1 MFKLV
6 KILYMVRALVV
17 DDDVTFCLMLKTF
30 LVKKGFEVETGF
42 SYSEGVRLI
51 TKFNPD
57 VILTDLRLPDKDGI
71 DLLEMVMR
79 ERPQIPVILMTGYA
93 DIRTA
98 VQAIKLGAFEY
109 VAKPVNPDEI
119 LASIGA
125 ALAVEGKSESRAI
138 RSKVVVEA
146 EAYIDG
152 QSPYAQKNLEFVKLV
167 APTSMSVLILGESG
181 TGKEFVARRIHNL
194 SSRCDKPFVAIDCG
208 ALPKDLAAS
217 ELFGHMKGAFTG
229 AVSDKRGQFEAANG
243 GTLFLD
249 EVGNLSYDVQMQ
261 LLRVLQERKVRRVG
275 ANSEIPV
282 DIRILSATNEDLKQA
297 ISSGDFRED
306 LYHRLNEF
314 SINVPS
320 LRERKVDL
328 PQFVSYF
335 LQQANTELN
344 RNVRGFSDEVMA
356 VFSSYSWPG
365 NLRELK
371 NVIKRTVLLTQGEQ
385 VGISALPE
393 EMISDSSNP
402 VISELISPLKGVAA
416 KSEQELIMQTLEK
429 ARYNKT
435 KAAQLLNIDR
445 KTLYNKMRQYNIDL

>member
-1 MFKLV
+1 
-6 KILYMVRALVV
+6 
-17 DDDVTFCLMLKTF
+17 
-30 LVKKGFEVETGF
+30 
-42 SYSEGVRLI
+42 
-51 TKFNPD
+51 
-57 VILTDLRLPDKDGI
+57 
-71 DLLEMVMR
+71 
-79 ERPQIPVILMTGYA
+79 
-93 DIRTA
+93 
-98 VQAIKLGAFEY
+98 
-109 VAKPVNPDEI
+109 
-119 LASIGA
+119 
-125 ALAVEGKSESRAI
+125 
-138 RSKVVVEA
+138 
-146 EAYIDG
+146 
-152 QSPYAQKNLEFVKLV
+152 
-167 APTSMSVLILGESG
+167 
-181 TGKEFVARRIHNL
+181 
-194 SSRCDKPFVAIDCG
+194 
-208 ALPKDLAAS
+208 
-217 ELFGHMKGAFTG
+217 
-229 AVSDKRGQFEAANG
+229 
-243 GTLFLD
+243 
-249 EVGNLSYDVQMQ
+249 MQ

-344 RNVRGFSDEVMA
+344 RNVRGFSNEVMA

-402 VISELISPLKGVAA
+402 VIMESISPLKGVAA

>member
-1 MFKLV
+1 
-6 KILYMVRALVV
+6 MVRALVV

-42 SYSEGVRLI
+42 SYSEGVRHI
-51 TKFNPD
+51 AKFNPD

-79 ERPQIPVILMTGYA
+79 EKPQIPVILMTGYA

-109 VAKPVNPDEI
+109 VAKPINPDEI
-119 LASIGA
+119 LATINA
-125 ALAVEGKSESRAI
+125 ALAVTEKVGSRAI
-138 RSKVVVEA
+138 RSKVLVEA
-146 EAYIDG
+146 EAYIEG

-194 SSRCDKPFVAIDCG
+194 SSRSQKPFVAIDCG

-217 ELFGHMKGAFTG
+217 ELFGHVKGAFTG
-229 AVSDKRGQFEAANG
+229 AIADKQGQFEAANG

-261 LLRVLQERKVRRVG
+261 LLRVIQERKVRHVG
-275 ANSEIPV
+275 ANTEIPV

-297 ISSGDFRED
+297 AAVGDFRED

-314 SINVPS
+314 SIIVPS

-328 PQFVSYF
+328 PLFVSHF
-335 LQQANTELN
+335 LSQANSELN
-344 RNVRGFSDEVMA
+344 RRVLGFSDEVMN
-356 VFSSYSWPG
+356 VFFGLLMAGKSSG
-365 NLRELK
+365 
-371 NVIKRTVLLTQGEQ
+371 
-385 VGISALPE
+385 AE
-393 EMISDSSNP
+393 EC
-402 VISELISPLKGVAA
+402 
-416 KSEQELIMQTLEK
+416 
-429 ARYNKT
+429 NKT
-435 KAAQLLNIDR
+435 NGAAYSR
-445 KTLYNKMRQYNIDL
+445 

>member
-1 MFKLV
+1 
-6 KILYMVRALVV
+6 MVRALVV

-42 SYSEGVRLI
+42 SYSEGVRHI

-79 ERPQIPVILMTGYA
+79 EKPQIPVILMTGYA

-109 VAKPVNPDEI
+109 VAKPINPDEI
-119 LASIGA
+119 LATINA
-125 ALAVEGKSESRAI
+125 ALAVAEKVGSRAI
-138 RSKVVVEA
+138 RSKVLVDA
-146 EAYIDG
+146 EAYIEG

-167 APTSMSVLILGESG
+167 APTSMSVVILGESG

-194 SSRCDKPFVAIDCG
+194 SSRSQKPFVAIDCG

-217 ELFGHMKGAFTG
+217 ELFGHVKGAFTG
-229 AVSDKRGQFEAANG
+229 AIADKQGQFEAANG

-261 LLRVLQERKVRRVG
+261 LLRVLQERKVRHVG
-275 ANSEIPV
+275 ANTEIPV
-282 DIRILSATNEDLKQA
+282 DIRVLSATNEDLKQA
-297 ISSGDFRED
+297 TASGDFRED

-314 SINVPS
+314 SIVVPS
-320 LRERKVDL
+320 LRERKIDL
-328 PQFVSYF
+328 PLFVSHF
-335 LQQANTELN
+335 LSQANSELN
-344 RNVRGFSDEVMA
+344 RSVLGFSEEVMN
-356 VFSSYSWPG
+356 VFSEYSWPG

-371 NVIKRTVLLTQGEQ
+371 NVIKRTVLLTQGDT

-402 VISELISPLKGVAA
+402 IMAESNSPLKGAAA
-416 KSEQELIMQTLEK
+416 KSEQELIIQTLEK
-429 ARYNKT
+429 SKYNKT

>member
-1 MFKLV
+1 
-6 KILYMVRALVV
+6 MVRALVV

-42 SYSEGVRLI
+42 SYSEGVRHI
-51 TKFNPD
+51 TKFIPD

-79 ERPQIPVILMTGYA
+79 ETPQIPVILMTGYA

-109 VAKPVNPDEI
+109 VAKPINPDEI
-119 LASIGA
+119 LATINA
-125 ALAVEGKSESRAI
+125 ALAVDEKAGSRAI
-138 RSKVVVEA
+138 RSKVLVEA
-146 EAYIDG
+146 EAYIEG
-152 QSPYAQKNLEFVKLV
+152 PSIYAQKNLEFVKLV

-194 SSRCDKPFVAIDCG
+194 SSRSSKPFVAIDCG

-217 ELFGHMKGAFTG
+217 ELFGHVKGAFTG
-229 AVSDKRGQFEAANG
+229 AIADKHGQFEAANG

-261 LLRVLQERKVRRVG
+261 LLRVLQERKVRHVG
-275 ANSEIPV
+275 ANTEIPV
-282 DIRILSATNEDLKQA
+282 DIRVISATNEDLKQA
-297 ISSGDFRED
+297 TASGDFRED

-314 SINVPS
+314 SIIVPS
-320 LRERKVDL
+320 LCERKIDL
-328 PQFVSYF
+328 PLFVSHF
-335 LQQANTELN
+335 LSQANSELN
-344 RNVRGFSDEVMA
+344 RSVRGFSDEVMN
-356 VFSSYSWPG
+356 VFSEYSWPG

-371 NVIKRTVLLTQGEQ
+371 NVIKRTVLLTQGDT

-402 VISELISPLKGVAA
+402 IMAESNSPLKGVAA
-416 KSEQELIMQTLEK
+416 KSEQELIIQTLEK
-429 ARYNKT
+429 AKYNKT